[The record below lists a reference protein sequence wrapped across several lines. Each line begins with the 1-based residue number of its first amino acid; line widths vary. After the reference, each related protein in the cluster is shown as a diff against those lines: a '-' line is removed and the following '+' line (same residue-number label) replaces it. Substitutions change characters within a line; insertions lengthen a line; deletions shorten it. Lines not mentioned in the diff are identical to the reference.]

1 MEGSRT
7 PLQKWFFAMYLFANS
22 RSGVSA
28 KELERHLGVTY
39 KCAWRIGHKIRE
51 YMAEVDK
58 EHPLDGDVEADETYI
73 GGKKAGGPR
82 GRGADG
88 KTVVFGMAERDGD
101 IMAKVVPNVKKR
113 TLLPLI
119 ADNVIPGSTV
129 HTDELRSYKGLD
141 KLGLGFK
148 HKTVNHGAGEYSRD
162 GSHVNTLEG
171 FWARLKLSIRGTH
184 VHVSG
189 KYLERYVKEFEY
201 RYNRRREPHLIF
213 VDLIAN
219 L

>member
-1 MEGSRT
+1 M
-7 PLQKWFFAMYLFANS
+7 
-22 RSGVSA
+22 
-28 KELERHLGVTY
+28 
-39 KCAWRIGHKIRE
+39 GHKIRE

-58 EHPLDGDVEADETYI
+58 EHPLDGDVESDETYI
-73 GGKKAGGPR
+73 GGKRAGTR

-88 KTVVFGMAERDGD
+88 KTIVFGMAERDGD

-113 TLLPLI
+113 TLLPI
-119 ADNVIPGSTV
+119 IEKNVKPGSTV

-141 KLGLGFK
+141 LMGFE
-148 HKTVNHGAGEYSRD
+148 HKTVNHGAGQYSD
-162 GSHVNTLEG
+162 GDCHVNTLEG
-171 FWARLKLSIRGTH
+171 FWARLKLSIRRTH

-201 RYNRRREPHLIF
+201 RYNRRREPYLIF
-213 VDLIAN
+213 ADLIAN

>member
-1 MEGSRT
+1 
-7 PLQKWFFAMYLFANS
+7 
-22 RSGVSA
+22 
-28 KELERHLGVTY
+28 
-39 KCAWRIGHKIRE
+39 
-51 YMAEVDK
+51 
-58 EHPLDGDVEADETYI
+58 
-73 GGKKAGGPR
+73 
-82 GRGADG
+82 
-88 KTVVFGMAERDGD
+88 
-101 IMAKVVPNVKKR
+101 MAKVVPNVKKR